1 MEGCPWSFKRNV
13 LVLSGIGENENPMQ
27 VNLNWCDFYVHVYD
41 LPLSKM
47 NMRIASFIGNKIGKF
62 RDMDMDSEGTA
73 WGATM
78 RIKVAINVML
88 PLPQALKIRTTM
100 GEEQL
105 VTFTYERLPNFCY
118 LCRCLGHIAKYCDKQ
133 YELDF

>member
-105 VTFTYERLPNFCY
+105 VTFTLREAPKFL
-118 LCRCLGHIAKYCDKQ
+118 LLM
-133 YELDF
+133 